1 MLRVP
6 AFLRRGPFRYLG
18 DPDVWHSLAVT
29 ATAVALSG
37 GLLWIGYFAHTLR
50 LALRA
55 PTRPR
60 GPRVALVFGRR
71 LRDGAVEADYAA
83 RLERAR
89 ALAEAGALER
99 LLLLG
104 GDCGDGISEA
114 AAGHAYLLARGL
126 SANLPVLLEQD
137 SIDSLENLRHAR
149 DLLGEP
155 LPPVLL
161 VTSRY
166 HLARCV
172 HLARGLGFEV
182 EPCAAEPRLPRSPRY
197 LRRLLIESGYLMWID
212 VGARWARLIGHRRM
226 LGRLR

>member
-1 MLRVP
+1 MLRAP

-18 DPDVWHSLAVT
+18 DPDVWHSLTVT
-29 ATAVALSG
+29 ALALALTG
-37 GLLWIGYFAHTLR
+37 GLLWLGYFAYVFG

-71 LRDGAVEADYAA
+71 LRGGVVEADYAA

-89 ALAEAGALER
+89 VLAAEGALDR

-104 GDCGDGISEA
+104 GDCGEGVSEA
-114 AAGHAYLLARGL
+114 AAGHAWLRARGL
-126 SANLPVLLEQD
+126 GADLPVLLEEA

-149 DLLGEP
+149 SLLGTP
-155 LPPVLL
+155 PPPVLL

-166 HLARCV
+166 HLARCA
-172 HLARGLGFEV
+172 HLARGLGFEAA
-182 EPCAAEPRLPRSPRY
+182 PCAAEPRLPRSPRY

-212 VGARWARLIGHRRM
+212 VGSRWARLIGHHRM
-226 LGRLR
+226 LDRLR